1 MTAGNRRHERNDH
14 LPRLGNRAGQTE
26 PGLWQP
32 RAHEYPRLTPGIFVG
47 VVICRQQSL
56 TAELLASGIDQQN
69 HRIIRGQGHLGGAR
83 RIKADMATLVFAN
96 SKRDGAEA
104 GSDILT
110 FRK

>member
-47 VVICRQQSL
+47 VV
-56 TAELLASGIDQQN
+56 DN
-69 HRIIRGQGHLGGAR
+69 HSPPAC
-83 RIKADMATLVFAN
+83 
-96 SKRDGAEA
+96 
-104 GSDILT
+104 
-110 FRK
+110 